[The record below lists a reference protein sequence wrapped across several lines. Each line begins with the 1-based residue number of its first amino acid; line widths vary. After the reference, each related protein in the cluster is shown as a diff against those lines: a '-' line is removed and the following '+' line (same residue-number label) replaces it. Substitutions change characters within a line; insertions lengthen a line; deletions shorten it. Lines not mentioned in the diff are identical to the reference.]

1 VEPNAVPEINVWW
14 LLDRPLSRAM
24 TGMRKVFE
32 VGGNVKLLSYAVVAT
47 TRLQWRMAQPIIT
60 QRQEMSW
67 GQLEFQMCPAN
78 A

>member
-1 VEPNAVPEINVWW
+1 
-14 LLDRPLSRAM
+14 
-24 TGMRKVFE
+24 MRNVFE

-78 A
+78 AR

>member
-1 VEPNAVPEINVWW
+1 
-14 LLDRPLSRAM
+14 
-24 TGMRKVFE
+24 MRNVFE

-60 QRQEMSW
+60 QSQGMSW

-78 A
+78 AR